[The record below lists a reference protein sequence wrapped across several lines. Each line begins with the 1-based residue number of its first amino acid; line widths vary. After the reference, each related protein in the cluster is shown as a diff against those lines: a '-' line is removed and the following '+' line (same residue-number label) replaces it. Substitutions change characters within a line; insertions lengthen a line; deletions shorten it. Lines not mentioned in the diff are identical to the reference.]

1 MKATE
6 RAITDLTVQSYK
18 QEANL
23 KNISNLLSTLNLTST
38 KSSLYM
44 SLCQRPR
51 SGKAITSS
59 GKWGWH
65 WKPTSPRVVGKIKC
79 ITKCNILKM
88 VPAHSEYSIYIS
100 YYNYYFVVKRKD

>member
-18 QEANL
+18 QEAKL
-23 KNISNLLSTLNLTST
+23 KNISNLLSTLNLTSM

-44 SLCQRPR
+44 RIRQCPR

-59 GKWGWH
+59 GKWEWY

-79 ITKCNILKM
+79 IIKCIIKM
-88 VPAHSEYSIYIS
+88 VPAHSEYPIYIS